1 MKPSSAYDMLH
12 DQGFAVLHDIVP
24 AKTIRAVEAELDER
38 FQRTPFCQG
47 AFYGERTKRFGKLL
61 TRSPLTR
68 ALVMH
73 QAVLELARA
82 TLLPFADTISLNLT
96 QAVEIHPGALLQAP
110 HRDENMW
117 GGVKGEME
125 YLINVIWPLSPF
137 TKENGATVI
146 YPNSHGGREAD
157 ESSVCELMPGSAL
170 VFLGSTLHGAGS
182 NISGGVRRALI
193 MSYCLGW
200 LKPFENQWLCYPPS
214 VAKTF
219 DPALADMVGYH
230 IHRPNL
236 GNVDGQCPSTLLDDE
251 KPDYVAA
258 TDALAPDQEIALTA
272 FRENQLLAFG

>member
-1 MKPSSAYDMLH
+1 MLH
-12 DQGFAVLHDIVP
+12 DQGFVVLRDIIPVE
-24 AKTIRAVEAELDER
+24 TIRSVEAELDER
-38 FQRTPFCQG
+38 FHRTPFCKG

-61 TRSPLTR
+61 TRSPLSR

-96 QAVEIHPGALLQAP
+96 QAVEIHPGAPLQAP

-117 GGVKGEME
+117 GGAKGEME

-146 YPNSHGGREAD
+146 YPNSHGGRETG

-170 VFLGSTLHGAGS
+170 VFLGSTLHGAGA

-193 MSYCLGW
+193 LSYCLGW
-200 LKPFENQWLCYPPS
+200 LKPYENQWLCYPPS
-214 VAKTF
+214 EARTF
-219 DPALADMVGYH
+219 DPALADLVGYN

-236 GNVDGQCPSTLLDDE
+236 GNVDGQCPSTLFDD
-251 KPDYVAA
+251 KQPDYVAA
-258 TDALAPDQEIALTA
+258 TDALAPDQEAALTA
-272 FRENQLLAFG
+272 FREQQLMAFG